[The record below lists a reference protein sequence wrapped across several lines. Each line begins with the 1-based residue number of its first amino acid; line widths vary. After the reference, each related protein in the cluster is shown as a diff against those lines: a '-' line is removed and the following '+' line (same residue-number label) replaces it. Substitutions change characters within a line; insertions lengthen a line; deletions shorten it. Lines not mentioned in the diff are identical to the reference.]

1 MMPITGADGAPMAH
15 IYGDRS
21 AIIIR
26 HQEMGRGLDMIPA
39 SAPRVAL
46 PDSEHHVMVD
56 QPLALV
62 AAMRTMLATWP

>member
-1 MMPITGADGAPMAH
+1 
-15 IYGDRS
+15 
-21 AIIIR
+21 
-26 HQEMGRGLDMIPA
+26 MIPA

-62 AAMRTMLATWP
+62 AAMRTILATWP